1 MAKAWTPEQRE
12 AQRQAIQR
20 WRPWEKT
27 TGPKTED
34 GKRRS
39 AMRAYKGGQR
49 AKAREI
55 ARALRE
61 HRRELIALID
71 AL

>member
-1 MAKAWTPEQRE
+1 MARTWTPEQRRAQAE
-12 AQRQAIQR
+12 AIRR
-20 WRPWEKT
+20 WRPWEKS
-27 TGPKTED
+27 TGPKTSE
-34 GKRRS
+34 GKRRV
-39 AMRAYKGGQR
+39 ARNPDKGGQR
-49 AKAREI
+49 AKTRVI

>member
-1 MAKAWTPEQRE
+1 MAKSWTPEQRE
-12 AQRQAIQR
+12 AQRHAIQR

-39 AMRAYKGGQR
+39 AMRAYKGGQH
-49 AKAREI
+49 AKARAI
-55 ARALRE
+55 ARILRE
-61 HRRELIALID
+61 HRCELVALID